1 MECAGVNTTGMGS
14 KMGLASA
21 FLTPAKKAKEGPWL
35 TFSPSITTPPSP
47 PGQIVPFA
55 PGNQE
60 RTILVN
66 RKRTL
71 EQDIRQLKEDRSR
84 AQGNT
89 NRWYKEQVP
98 MNRALAAVE
107 LEALDFKAQLA
118 TLDGKMAK
126 KKRSILEM
134 DHSLAVKEAEV
145 CFIRRQMRAAE

>member
-1 MECAGVNTTGMGS
+1 MECAGVNTTGVHRMD
-14 KMGLASA
+14 LVSA
-21 FLTPAKKAKEGPWL
+21 LPTPTKKAKEGHWL

-66 RKRTL
+66 RKHTL
-71 EQDIRQLKEDRSR
+71 VQDIRQLKEAKNR
-84 AQGNT
+84 AKGQI
-89 NRWYKEQVP
+89 NRWNNNEKVP

-126 KKRSILEM
+126 KKRSIQEM
-134 DHSLAVKEAEV
+134 DHSVAVKEAEV